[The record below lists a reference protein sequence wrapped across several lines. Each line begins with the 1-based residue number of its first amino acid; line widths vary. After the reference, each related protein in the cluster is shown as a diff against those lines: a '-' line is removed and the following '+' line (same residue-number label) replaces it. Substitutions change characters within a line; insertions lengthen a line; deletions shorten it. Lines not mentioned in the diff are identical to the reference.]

1 MYIPED
7 EMTFYV
13 KDPAT
18 DRAVRKLAKLKG
30 TTLTE
35 TIRSAVENDLAA
47 IKTSKPDVDEAAI
60 DALVARFAALPKT
73 GLKADKEF
81 YDSLNDE

>member
-1 MYIPED
+1 
-7 EMTFYV
+7 MTFYV

-18 DRAVRKLAKLKG
+18 DKAVRKLAKLKG

-35 TIRSAVENDLAA
+35 AIRTAVEAELEREKNE
-47 IKTSKPDVDEAAI
+47 INEKAI
-60 DALVARFAALPKT
+60 DAIIARFASWPNT

-81 YDSLNDE
+81 FDSLNDE